1 MIESSW
7 KTRASAPV
15 GEVMAALLAVQPLLD
30 VLSYFMGQAD
40 ANWLT
45 TGLRTALLAVVC
57 LYGFAITENRRAY
70 YLAYGVV
77 GGFWVLHML
86 NSLRLGYQDPVGD
99 MGKGVERAY
108 RSFQRAGVKD
118 VSCKLY
124 HGLRHEILNEK
135 SRRFVYQDVLDWL
148 SARLEP

>member
-30 VLSYFMGQAD
+30 VLSYFMGQAE
-40 ANWLT
+40 ATWVT
-45 TGLRTALLAVVC
+45 TALRTVLLFAVC

-99 MGKGVERAY
+99 AAE
-108 RSFQRAGVKD
+108 FL
-118 VSCKLY
+118 KLVQFP
-124 HGLRHEILNEK
+124 LCLP
-135 SRRFVYQDVLDWL
+135 S
-148 SARLEP
+148 

>member
-30 VLSYFMGQAD
+30 VLSYFMGQAE
-40 ANWLT
+40 ATWVT
-45 TGLRTALLAVVC
+45 TALRTVLLFAVC

-86 NSLRLGYQDPVGD
+86 NSLRLDIRTRWGMRQ
-99 MGKGVERAY
+99 
-108 RSFQRAGVKD
+108 S
-118 VSCKLY
+118 S
-124 HGLRHEILNEK
+124 
-135 SRRFVYQDVLDWL
+135 
-148 SARLEP
+148 